1 MFRYHLLYRKNKPQM
16 QSNPMLAEEDARIDA
31 VFRVIEGKIKWE
43 NLVPTVLEAAKE
55 LEAIPGLKGSE
66 RLDLLQKVLKHAMKK
81 SDLTITEKEGVLYTI
96 ETIVPVIAQAVVLAS
111 KSPIV
116 AQVKAVC
123 VGCWA

>member
-1 MFRYHLLYRKNKPQM
+1 MEH
-16 QSNPMLAEEDARIDA
+16 AEEDARIDA
-31 VFRVIEGKIKWE
+31 VFRVIDGKIKWE

-55 LEAIPGLKGSE
+55 LEAMPGLKGSE
-66 RLDLLQKVLKHAMKK
+66 RLDLLQKALRHALKK
-81 SDLTITEKEGVLYTI
+81 SDMSTTEKEAMFYTI
-96 ETIVPVIAQAVVLAS
+96 DTIVPVIAQAVVLAS

>member
-1 MFRYHLLYRKNKPQM
+1 MEH
-16 QSNPMLAEEDARIDA
+16 AEEDARIDA
-31 VFRVIEGKIKWE
+31 IFRVIDGKIKWE

-55 LEAIPGLKGSE
+55 LEAMPGLKGSE
-66 RLDLLQKVLKHAMKK
+66 RLDLLQKALRHALKK
-81 SDLTITEKEGVLYTI
+81 SDMSTTEKEAMFYTI
-96 ETIVPVIAQAVVLAS
+96 DTIVPVIAQAVVLAS

>member
-1 MFRYHLLYRKNKPQM
+1 M
-16 QSNPMLAEEDARIDA
+16 QDAEQDARIDA

-55 LEAIPGLKGSE
+55 LEAMPGLKGSE
-66 RLDLLQKVLKHAMKK
+66 RLDLLQKVLRHALKK
-81 SDLTITEKEGVLYTI
+81 SDMSITEKEGMLYTI
-96 ETIVPVIAQAVVLAS
+96 DTIVPVIAQAVVMAS